1 MYFCVKRYKNMIDEI
16 TKYFESHNYE
26 SIRIENDNNAQILYE
41 VIFNNGELCE
51 NPDNVELA
59 HHLGIICVVQ
69 HKYDAA
75 EKYYLIAIQ
84 NNYNV
89 SMYNLANMYAKQ
101 KKYDYAEKYYFM
113 AIENGY
119 NKALNNLAY
128 MCEIQNKYDDAE
140 KYYLINIER
149 NNNISKNNLV
159 DMYEK
164 QNKHDEIL
172 IIYHKYNKYLQFNI
186 NEHVHSILTKKV
198 NINNIRLLQNFLP
211 NKSGIIKKQ
220 DFSMT
225 DQILLDI
232 TNFINEIPNNL
243 NDINYETFETIK
255 KDILPYRK
263 FINNEIIILPYFI
276 ILEICKQLFK

>member
-1 MYFCVKRYKNMIDEI
+1 
-16 TKYFESHNYE
+16 
-26 SIRIENDNNAQILYE
+26 
-41 VIFNNGELCE
+41 
-51 NPDNVELA
+51 
-59 HHLGIICVVQ
+59 
-69 HKYDAA
+69 
-75 EKYYLIAIQ
+75 
-84 NNYNV
+84 
-89 SMYNLANMYAKQ
+89 
-101 KKYDYAEKYYFM
+101 
-113 AIENGY
+113 
-119 NKALNNLAY
+119 
-128 MCEIQNKYDDAE
+128 
-140 KYYLINIER
+140 
-149 NNNISKNNLV
+149 V